1 MIIGL
6 TGGIAGGKSTI
17 TKLLRAD
24 GFYVIDADEITAQLY
39 QINKTAVQ
47 IVQNLCADC
56 VTNDCVDRA
65 RLADCLTHHPN
76 LLPAL
81 EAEIHPLILHEIQ
94 KRIDSLAT
102 EKRPIILSAPIL
114 FETKAHLMC
123 DRVIC
128 LYASVRKRWVRA
140 KMRPGMTREK
150 FELLRQRQLSDKQRI
165 RQSDKA
171 VSTHTSIQKTYQ
183 KVRRSI
189 CDCMG
194 QERT

>member
-24 GFYVIDADEITAQLY
+24 GFYVIDADEVTAQLY
-39 QINKTAVQ
+39 QTNKTAVQ
-47 IVQNLCADC
+47 IIQNLCADC

-65 RLADCLTHHPN
+65 RLAECLTHHPN
-76 LLPAL
+76 LLPTL
-81 EAEIHPLILHEIQ
+81 EAEIHPLILREIQ
-94 KRIDSLAT
+94 KRIASLAT
-102 EKRPIILSAPIL
+102 EKRAIILSAPIL

-128 LYASVRKRWVRA
+128 LYASVRKRWARA

-165 RQSDKA
+165 RRSDKA

-189 CDCMG
+189 CDCMD
-194 QERT
+194 QK

>member
-39 QINKTAVQ
+39 QTNQTAVQ
-47 IVQNLCADC
+47 IVQKLCADC
-56 VTNDCVDRA
+56 VKNQCIDRA
-65 RLADCLTHHPN
+65 QLASFLTHHPN
-76 LLPAL
+76 LLPSL

-94 KRIDSLAT
+94 NCISSVARQ
-102 EKRPIILSAPIL
+102 EKIIILSAPIL

-128 LYASVRKRWVRA
+128 LYASVRKRWARA

-165 RQSDKA
+165 RRSDKA

-194 QERT
+194 QE